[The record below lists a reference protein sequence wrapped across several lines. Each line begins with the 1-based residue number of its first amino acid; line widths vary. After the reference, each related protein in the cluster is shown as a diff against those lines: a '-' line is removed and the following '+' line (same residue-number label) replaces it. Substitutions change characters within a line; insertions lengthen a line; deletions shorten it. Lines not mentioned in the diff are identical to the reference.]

1 MKRHLAIILSA
12 SALSYGIYIGV
23 AAALL
28 VSVVT
33 GAPVA

>member
-12 SALSYGIYIGV
+12 TALSYGVYVGV

-28 VSVVT
+28 YGVVT
-33 GAPVA
+33 GSPVA

>member
-12 SALSYGIYIGV
+12 TALSYGLYIGV

-28 VSVVT
+28 ASIVT